1 MKQIVD
7 VPEGYIIKVVKEDV
21 EPKNSNGVS
30 ANHFEFNGVVFKSGD
45 VIIRDDDGTMGII
58 ESIQKK
64 SYTPLPFLPPKEVD
78 VPFVYAAFVPSNEKG
93 GQIFINMDESHYGI
107 GKMEGYRHAT
117 DEEKAKMLEVMQE
130 EKHFSYDFHKNE
142 FKYIPTVG
150 DVCILWDNGHEDE
163 AIIAELADIENGEGC
178 PYKSSNGYEYGECV
192 KYLSDKQY
200 KIIIH
205 EEE

>member
-45 VIIRDDDGTMGII
+45 VIIRDDGTMGII

-64 SYTPLPFLPPKEVD
+64 SYTFLPPKEVD

-93 GQIFINMDESHYGI
+93 GQIFINMDESHCGI

-117 DEEKAKMLEVMQE
+117 DEEKAKMLETMQE
-130 EKHFSYDFHKNE
+130 EKHFSYDFSQNE

-150 DVCILWDNGHEDE
+150 DICILWDNGDEDE
-163 AIIAELADIENGEGC
+163 AIIAELVNIDNKEDY
-178 PYKSSNGYEYGECV
+178 PYKSSNGYGYGKCV

-200 KIIIH
+200 KRIIH
-205 EEE
+205 EEK